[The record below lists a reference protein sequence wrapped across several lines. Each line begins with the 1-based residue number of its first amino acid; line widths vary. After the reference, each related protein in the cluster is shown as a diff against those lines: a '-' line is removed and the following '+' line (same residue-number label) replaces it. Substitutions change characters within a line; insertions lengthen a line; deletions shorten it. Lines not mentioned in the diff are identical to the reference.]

1 VSFLK
6 VKSLHKDR
14 QPAKRKNRLALLGET
29 LRTASGIQR
38 SIRRGRTTYIDM
50 FNVNRIVEFN
60 LRSHVQSVRNKLGRS
75 VYEEILHLLSQL
87 SSGYENTISP
97 SGNIKKKELEHLI
110 SLDSE
115 IAIQLGTLKNI
126 TISAENYFEF
136 EEYKRD
142 LKQLIGERK
151 KFVRSIRA

>member
-1 VSFLK
+1 
-6 VKSLHKDR
+6 
-14 QPAKRKNRLALLGET
+14 
-29 LRTASGIQR
+29 
-38 SIRRGRTTYIDM
+38 
-50 FNVNRIVEFN
+50 
-60 LRSHVQSVRNKLGRS
+60 
-75 VYEEILHLLSQL
+75 
-87 SSGYENTISP
+87 
-97 SGNIKKKELEHLI
+97 LI